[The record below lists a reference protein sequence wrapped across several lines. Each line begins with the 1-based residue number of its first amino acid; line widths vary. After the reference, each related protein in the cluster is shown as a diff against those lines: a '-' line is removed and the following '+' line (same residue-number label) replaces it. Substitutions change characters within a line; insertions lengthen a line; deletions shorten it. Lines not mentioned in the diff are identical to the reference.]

1 MTICD
6 RTGLTKPECHC
17 PACTAA
23 LVAMHAPG
31 AGSGPALPAAKLL
44 LSDSRGT
51 QPAASRTAA

>member
-23 LVAMHAPG
+23 LVARHAPG
-31 AGSGPALPAAKLL
+31 TRSVPARPAAKLL
-44 LSDSRGT
+44 LTDSRGT
-51 QPAASRTAA
+51 QPAASRSAA